1 MLGFE
6 SWVRGREVEV
16 GGLQWSE
23 TVRSERTDPE
33 LQLFEKQVSGWRW
46 ETRSAAIAVKH
57 MKMAVRELHRLR
69 QIRIA
74 ETGDVGR
81 GEWQEGGGTRP
92 RSGNG
97 RRLFLSRCGGA
108 GRGWLVWCR
117 HWDPVG
123 DGPRSVMVFVTRR
136 LVGSAG
142 ALTPVGFSL

>member
-16 GGLQWSE
+16 GGLQWSGA
-23 TVRSERTDPE
+23 VMSERTNPE
-33 LQLFEKQVSGWRW
+33 LQLFEKQVTGWRW

-74 ETGDVGR
+74 ETGNV
-81 GEWQEGGGTRP
+81 
-92 RSGNG
+92 

>member
-16 GGLQWSE
+16 GGLQWSG

-33 LQLFEKQVSGWRW
+33 LQLFEKQVTGWRW

-57 MKMAVRELHRLR
+57 MKMAVRELHRLC

-81 GEWQEGGGTRP
+81 GVA
-92 RSGNG
+92 G
-97 RRLFLSRCGGA
+97 RRGHSAAIRERATSLLGQVRRGGA
-108 GRGWLVWCR
+108 RLAGVVPSLGSGW
-117 HWDPVG
+117 
-123 DGPRSVMVFVTRR
+123 
-136 LVGSAG
+136 
-142 ALTPVGFSL
+142 